1 MAYTEREDIENQIE
15 REEKELR
22 DYMKVSPILGLPK
35 NVIDKR
41 IDFYLDNLAR
51 LYKKLKNI
59 KNQ

>member
-1 MAYTEREDIENQIE
+1 MAHTKLEDIENQIE

-41 IDFYLDNLAR
+41 IDFTLIIWQDF
-51 LYKKLKNI
+51 I
-59 KNQ
+59 KN